1 MKRII
6 ALILSLM
13 MVLTCAAAFAEET
26 AGAEKAQL
34 GKLTVNHAFDIK
46 YGDLPDGYTMKQ
58 VINNESEITALIEGE
73 GKPLMILSISFDDSS
88 FAEVE
93 RLNDVT
99 EEQMN
104 YLKSTW
110 TEELQN
116 VTFDTAETAYGTQ
129 LLIATVSFDDGS
141 MISSIFTIYKGYN
154 IEIAILPID
163 QNPVTQENIDAVVK
177 FLSDMDFVPVAE

>member
-1 MKRII
+1 MKRIVT
-6 ALILSLM
+6 LILCLM
-13 MVLTCAAAFAEET
+13 MALTCAAAFAEET
-26 AGAEKAQL
+26 VGVEKAQL

-46 YGDLPDGYTMKQ
+46 YGDLPDGYTIKQ
-58 VINNESEITALIEGE
+58 VINNESDITALIQGE

-110 TEELQN
+110 TDEFQN
-116 VTFDTAETAYGTQ
+116 VTFAMAETAYGTQ
-129 LLIATVSFDDGS
+129 LLVATVTFDDGS
-141 MISSIFTIYKGYN
+141 MICTIFTIYKGYD
-154 IEIAILPID
+154 IEIDILPID
-163 QNPVTQENIDAVVK
+163 QNPATQENIDAVVK
-177 FLSDMDFVPVAE
+177 FLSDMDFVSIAE